1 MQFGIAYKA
10 LGRRKILV
18 MIRTAAA
25 EGAPTDEPHPRHP
38 QVGLKAERM
47 NRRQHFLHPDCA
59 ALEAVCRAGLVLLDA
74 VAAVEACTGAAAQF
88 VAEAAEACTG
98 EVAHREADF
107 AVAEAC
113 MCGRVP
119 SDFDLAAL

>member
-10 LGRRKILV
+10 LGRGKKLV
-18 MIRTAAA
+18 MNRTAGLKVRHH
-25 EGAPTDEPHPRHP
+25 EHHPHHP

-47 NRRQHFLHPDCA
+47 NRRQHCLHPDCA
-59 ALEAVCRAGLVLLDA
+59 ALEAVCRAGSVLLDV